1 MSGITRLIGVAG
13 AAAIALALGAG
24 QAYADDDHHGWRK
37 KHHRGHHHRHHHHYY
52 EPHRDIVVIERHHR
66 RPPPRP
72 RVIYV
77 EPAPVYSRP
86 EINIVFPL
94 RF

>member
-1 MSGITRLIGVAG
+1 MFAVSRLAAVAG
-13 AAAIALALGAG
+13 AAAVAFSLGIGPA
-24 QAYADDDHHGWRK
+24 AADDDRRGWKHYKRHH
-37 KHHRGHHHRHHHHYY
+37 HHHRHQHYD
-52 EPHRDIVVIERHHR
+52 PRPDVVVIERHYHR
-66 RPPPRP
+66 PRPP

-77 EPAPVYSRP
+77 EPAPVYQRP